1 MGIRAVM
8 VGYAE
13 DDLQSIFKKIQGTS
27 GATYTTIHEPPPKKD
42 EKVSRSYGTIANT
55 QEGDSLFIIA
65 HGNGEEWGSSD
76 STVGISQSDMVDF
89 MARTVSDGAMVFLC
103 ICDSIGGGKSL
114 KKLRPEIRV
123 WAADGTPELSWT
135 GSGIS
140 DSTGKFKECK

>member
-55 QEGDSLFIIA
+55 GGGDSLFIIA
-65 HGNGEEWGSSD
+65 HGNGDEWGSSD

-89 MARTVSDGAMVFLC
+89 MARTVADGAMVFLC
-103 ICDSIGGGKSL
+103 ICDSMEAGKSV
-114 KKLRPEIRV
+114 KRQRPEIRV
-123 WAADGTPELSWT
+123 WAADGCPELSWT
-135 GSGIS
+135 GSRIS
-140 DSTGKFKECK
+140 DSTGKFKECG